1 MERKALMERI
11 TSDPRVL
18 GGQPVIHG
26 TRLSVAYMLKLL
38 ASGMTIEEVLQE
50 YEGLTAEDIRAC
62 LLFASETLENIS
74 FAPLNVEVS

>member
-26 TRLSVAYMLKLL
+26 TRLSVAYILKLL

-74 FAPLNVEVS
+74 FAPLNAEVS

>member
-1 MERKALMERI
+1 
-11 TSDPRVL
+11 
-18 GGQPVIHG
+18 
-26 TRLSVAYMLKLL
+26 MLKLL